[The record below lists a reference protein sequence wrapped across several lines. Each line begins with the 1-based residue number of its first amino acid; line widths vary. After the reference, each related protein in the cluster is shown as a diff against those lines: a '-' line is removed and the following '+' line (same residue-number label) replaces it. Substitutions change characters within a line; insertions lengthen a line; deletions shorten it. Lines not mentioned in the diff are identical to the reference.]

1 MSKRTVH
8 KCDFCPHEFGI
19 DEPHGQ
25 LALTHITSTG
35 HEDAN
40 TLKDICCECQAGNIC
55 LNTSKRSR
63 TRKPKAK
70 PGRPA
75 GSRNR
80 RTQEPSKE
88 EAPAVAAT

>member
-63 TRKPKAK
+63 TRKPRVEK
-70 PGRPA
+70 PKVGRPR
-75 GSRNR
+75 GSRNKGDA
-80 RTQEPSKE
+80 PKE
-88 EAPAVAAT
+88 ESPAG